1 MQKQD
6 RSIRNENDI
15 VINDLYLPASYCEFA
30 LKYKEAEGVCNVR
43 LKDKLTASAAPG
55 VRTRSNLAERKGTFE
70 TNKIIE

>member
-1 MQKQD
+1 M
-6 RSIRNENDI
+6 RNDI
-15 VINDLYLPASYCEFA
+15 VINDLYLPATSYCEFA

-55 VRTRSNLAERKGTFE
+55 VRTRSSLPGRKETFE